1 MLGGE
6 RVTLRKNWRSAH
18 RPRPRL
24 LARCSSRNHP
34 PRELGDTSPF
44 PAELFVRRY
53 AITPAES
60 RVMMLLVQGMTISEA
75 AEALGISPPTTK
87 THLARLFDKTGTSRQ
102 ADLVRLA
109 MSALA
114 PTSAGS

>member
-1 MLGGE
+1 M
-6 RVTLRKNWRSAH
+6 
-18 RPRPRL
+18 
-24 LARCSSRNHP
+24 
-34 PRELGDTSPF
+34 
-44 PAELFVRRY
+44 RRY

-60 RVMMLLVQGMTISEA
+60 RVMMLIVQGMTI
-75 AEALGISPPTTK
+75 AETADVLGISLPTAK

-114 PTSAGS
+114 PTA

>member
-1 MLGGE
+1 M
-6 RVTLRKNWRSAH
+6 
-18 RPRPRL
+18 
-24 LARCSSRNHP
+24 
-34 PRELGDTSPF
+34 
-44 PAELFVRRY
+44 RRY

-60 RVMMLLVQGMTISEA
+60 RLMQLLVQGMTVAEA
-75 AEALGISPPTTK
+75 ADALGVSLPTAR

-114 PTSAGS
+114 PTAGGG

>member
-1 MLGGE
+1 MPLDSG
-6 RVTLRKNWRSAH
+6 LRRE
-18 RPRPRL
+18 
-24 LARCSSRNHP
+24 LAAGFAAQVAVFI
-34 PRELGDTSPF
+34 RELGDTSPF
-44 PAELFVRRY
+44 PAELFVCRY

-75 AEALGISPPTTK
+75 AEALGISPPTAK

-114 PTSAGS
+114 PTAAGS

>member
-1 MLGGE
+1 MERRPRARRGDESELYGHALHDKHHDAGLGG
-6 RVTLRKNWRSAH
+6 RDGVAV
-18 RPRPRL
+18 
-24 LARCSSRNHP
+24 A
-34 PRELGDTSPF
+34 
-44 PAELFVRRY
+44 
-53 AITPAES
+53 
-60 RVMMLLVQGMTISEA
+60 EA
-75 AEALGISPPTTK
+75 AETLGISLPTAK

>member
-1 MLGGE
+1 
-6 RVTLRKNWRSAH
+6 
-18 RPRPRL
+18 
-24 LARCSSRNHP
+24 
-34 PRELGDTSPF
+34 
-44 PAELFVRRY
+44 VRRY

-60 RVMMLLVQGMTISEA
+60 RVMQLLVQGMAPAEA
-75 AEALGISPPTTK
+75 AEALGISLPTAK

-114 PTSAGS
+114 PVA

>member
-1 MLGGE
+1 M
-6 RVTLRKNWRSAH
+6 
-18 RPRPRL
+18 
-24 LARCSSRNHP
+24 
-34 PRELGDTSPF
+34 
-44 PAELFVRRY
+44 RRY

-60 RVMMLLVQGMTISEA
+60 RVMMLIVQGMTIAEA
-75 AEALGISPPTTK
+75 AETLGISLPTAK

-114 PTSAGS
+114 PVA